1 MAGVIVMKASE
12 SARGNDVSDNVGVEY
27 CRDWT
32 KCTENRI
39 AVSMTIPS
47 AAPIAVESTIIVLS
61 RACHTNHITQSHIMI
76 IVDF

>member
-1 MAGVIVMKASE
+1 MKAS
-12 SARGNDVSDNVGVEY
+12 AVGNDVSDDVGVEY

-61 RACHTNHITQSHIMI
+61 RACHTNQHIIIMI
-76 IVDF
+76 MVDF